1 MKLHKILRLAWHW
14 IFRTPASS
22 LPAMM
27 SCSSKTVAKYNKHFC
42 QLIEQSISLI
52 DTKIGGDGVLVEIDE
67 CKMGR
72 RKYHRGHRVEGVW
85 VLGGVERHNTEN
97 VFFVSVPDRTSETL
111 VKHISD
117 YALPGS
123 IICTDMWK
131 GYGLLNSMG
140 YEHQHVNHSVHFKN
154 PETGV
159 HTNTIEGTWN
169 GLKMQIKPRNRTR
182 KFIDSELVVAIWRKK
197 NKQSLWEAFMKCLK
211 ETHYELE

>member
-1 MKLHKILRLAWHW
+1 MKSMSARWDV
-14 IFRTPASS
+14 ASITE
-22 LPAMM
+22 AIE
-27 SCSSKTVAKYNKHFC
+27 SKASGFLEESNVTT
-42 QLIEQSISLI
+42 L
-52 DTKIGGDGVLVEIDE
+52 
-67 CKMGR
+67 KM
-72 RKYHRGHRVEGVW
+72 Y
-85 VLGGVERHNTEN
+85 
-97 VFFVSVPDRTSETL
+97 FFVSVPDRTSETL

-182 KFIDSELVVAIWRKK
+182 KFIDSELVVAI
-197 NKQSLWEAFMKCLK
+197 
-211 ETHYELE
+211 